1 MSRINQRGGTG
12 MTAEILAPD
21 YGTEPRI
28 QYEAMELLL
37 QNLGPKVSRDVIE
50 RAVCEIDGRMST
62 LQEALFEGELEP
74 VQTIALRL
82 TAISRQIGLA
92 EFSDVAADLVQCID
106 RGDITATYAVAAR
119 LIRLGESS
127 TFQAVQFAGMSGA

>member
-1 MSRINQRGGTG
+1 

-21 YGTEPRI
+21 YRTKPRI
-28 QYEAMELLL
+28 QFEAMELLL

-50 RAVCEIDGRMST
+50 RAVCEIDGRMGT

-74 VQTIALRL
+74 VRTIALRL
-82 TAISRQIGLA
+82 TAISRQIGLVG
-92 EFSDVAADLVQCID
+92 FSDVATDLVQCID
-106 RGDITATYAVAAR
+106 RGDINATYAVAAR

-127 TFQAVQFAGMSGA
+127 MFQAVQFAGLSGA

>member
-1 MSRINQRGGTG
+1 

-21 YGTEPRI
+21 YGAEPRI

-50 RAVCEIDGRMST
+50 RAVCEIDGRLGT
-62 LQEALFEGELEP
+62 LQEALFEGELGP
-74 VQTIALRL
+74 VRTIALRL
-82 TAISRQIGLA
+82 TAISRQIGLVG
-92 EFSDVAADLVQCID
+92 FSDVATDLVRCID
-106 RGDITATYAVAAR
+106 RCDITATYAVAER

-127 TFQAVQFAGMSGA
+127 MFQAVQFAGMSGA

>member
-1 MSRINQRGGTG
+1 

-21 YGTEPRI
+21 YQDKPRI
-28 QYEAMELLL
+28 QFEALELLL

-50 RAVCEIDGRMST
+50 RALLEIGNRMT
-62 LQEALFEGELEP
+62 KLQRQLYDGELGQ
-74 VQTIALRL
+74 VRTIALRL

-92 EFSDVAADLVQCID
+92 EFSDVATDLVQCID
-106 RGDITATYAVAAR
+106 RGDLTATYAVAAR

-127 TFQAVQFAGMSGA
+127 MFQAARFAGTTGA